1 MKYLPPLVLQDAYFD
16 GIESRINEIFDNAIF
31 KPLLDILR
39 KNSLTVENSTSSLDA
54 AVRSIKRGKI
64 YFDGGFIKGDF
75 SSRVSK
81 SLLRAGAKY
90 SARAKGWVFEGAIPA
105 ELQIAIAQAE
115 AKTSVLQSNIVRAL
129 DSVDVDKA
137 IRDHPLSEAYSETIG
152 MMNVD
157 FQDNVRAAVAIPLKM
172 TDQARQS
179 ISQSW
184 ANNLDLYIKGWADEA
199 ILKLRSKV
207 MDNAMRGQRSAN
219 MAKSIMEEYGV
230 SRRKAKFLAR
240 QETALLMS
248 KFQEERYKD
257 IGITKYRWSGS
268 MDKRERHDHKLLE
281 GKIISWDSPPITNRK
296 TGARNHAGQDFGC
309 RCVAIPILESAV

>member
-1 MKYLPPLVLQDAYFD
+1 MKYLPPLVLQDSYFD
-16 GIESRINEIFDNAIF
+16 GIERRINDIFDEAIF
-31 KPLLDILR
+31 KPILDILR
-39 KNSLTVENSTSSLDA
+39 KNNLAVENSASSLDA
-54 AVRSIKRGKI
+54 AVSAIRRGKI
-64 YFDGGFIKGDF
+64 YLEGGFIKGEF

-81 SLLRAGAKY
+81 ALLHAGAKY
-90 SARAKGWVFEGAIPA
+90 NGRVKGWQISGALPA

-115 AKTSVLQSNIVRAL
+115 AASSVLQADIVRAL
-129 DSVDVDKA
+129 DSADVDKA
-137 IRDHPLSEAYSETIG
+137 IKDHPLAPAYSETIG
-152 MMNVD
+152 MMNTD
-157 FQDNVRAAVAIPLKM
+157 FEDNVRTAVAVTPKM
-172 TDQARQS
+172 TEQAQKA

-219 MAKSIMEEYGV
+219 MVKSVMEEYGV

-248 KFQEERYKD
+248 NFQEQRYKD

-281 GKIISWDSPPITNRK
+281 GKIISWDSPPVTNRE